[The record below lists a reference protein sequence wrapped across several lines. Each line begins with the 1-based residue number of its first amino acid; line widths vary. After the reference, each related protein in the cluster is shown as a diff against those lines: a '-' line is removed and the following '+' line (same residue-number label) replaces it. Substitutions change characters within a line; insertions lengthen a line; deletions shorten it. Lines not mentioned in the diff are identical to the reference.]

1 MPQRRI
7 RKNHGALYWIDK
19 SITHDKIPSEVYMK
33 PELDLPKEFVDRMRN
48 MLADSDAF
56 FESLKGAPVRGLRV
70 NLLKADI
77 GVIKALPFRLIPSET
92 LEEGFV
98 LLDDACG
105 IGNHPLHIAG
115 LFYMQEPSAMSAIA
129 AAEVSPGD
137 YVLDMCAAP
146 GGKTTGIAARLG
158 GKGLLIANEIVPS
171 RAKLLCRNVERMG
184 ITNCI
189 VTSASPS
196 EFEKCCLNAFD
207 KVIVDAPCSG
217 EGMFRKDPAAIL
229 EWSLEHV
236 SASAKRQ
243 SNILDSA
250 AITLRPGGKLIYS
263 TCTFSLEENEEVL
276 EAFIK
281 RHSDF
286 SLISSKRLYPH
297 LMRGEGH
304 FVAVLEKGGAATVK
318 GAIQLDPTQ
327 GLKPVKSGAIAAFF
341 AENISDTSGLLAF
354 ESKEGKVFLMPEC
367 FTSLKTPKG
376 MDIRIPIFSRGV
388 FAGELI
394 KGRFEPSHTLVM
406 ALGEKF
412 KNRIFLK
419 QDSKALTS
427 FLHGDVL
434 PCDKNGYTAV
444 CVDSEYDN
452 IFLPIGL
459 GKASGGQLK
468 NKLPKG
474 LRING

>member
-1 MPQRRI
+1 MTPQ
-7 RKNHGALYWIDK
+7 
-19 SITHDKIPSEVYMK
+19 
-33 PELDLPKEFVDRMRN
+33 LDLPVEFKDRMRG
-48 MLADSDAF
+48 MLTDSGAF
-56 FESLKGAPVRGLRV
+56 LKSLECAPVRGLRV

-77 GVIKALPFRLIPSET
+77 GAIKALPFRLIPSET

-98 LLDDACG
+98 LLDDVCG
-105 IGNHPLHIAG
+105 IGNHPLHMAG
-115 LFYMQEPSAMSAIA
+115 LFYMQEPSAMSTIA
-129 AAEVSPGD
+129 AADISPGE

-196 EFEKCCLNAFD
+196 EFEKCCFSAFD

-229 EWSLEHV
+229 EWSMEHV
-236 SASAKRQ
+236 LACAKRQ

-250 AITLRPGGKLIYS
+250 AMAVRPGGRLIYS
-263 TCTFSLEENEEVL
+263 TCTFSLEENEGVI
-276 EAFIK
+276 EAFMK
-281 RHSDF
+281 RRPDF

-297 LMRGEGH
+297 LTRGEGH
-304 FVAVLEKGGAATVK
+304 FVAVLEKGGDPAEK
-318 GAIQLDPTQ
+318 GAIQLDPMQ
-327 GLKPVKSGAIAAFF
+327 GLRPIRSGAAASFF
-341 AENISDTSGLLAF
+341 AEELSDTLGLLAF
-354 ESKEGKVFLMPEC
+354 ESKEGYVFLMPER

-376 MDIRIPIFSRGV
+376 TDIRIPIFSRGV
-388 FAGELI
+388 FAGELM

-412 KNRIFLK
+412 KNQIKLK
-419 QDSKALTS
+419 QGSKELNA

-444 CVDSEYDN
+444 CVDLEYDD
-452 IFLPIGL
+452 IVLPIGF